1 MEFLRIKLIGCLN
14 SFRQPDFQTYHK
26 TLPLPAKT
34 TVGGM
39 LGAAL
44 GISPKE
50 VNDEWLEKKRFRM
63 GIVGKSNGKA
73 NDLWQ
78 IRKYENKQ
86 ISAFKKFRD
95 DVENSNLRQDYEVI
109 TPYKTAVIV
118 RELLFASE
126 YVLYLTFVNDTDFGL
141 IKKHLANP
149 IWALSLGREDELIRI
164 TAIDLVEIEKKED
177 VFLQNTI
184 LPISTNNEKYD
195 IDLSQKPA
203 LNNLLSEAPKSVK
216 LPMSF
221 MYKKGGE
228 TREANIFQDFTF
240 VSQLPI
246 KLKTSKAFW
255 DNELNIGFQIF

>member
-1 MEFLRIKLIGCLN
+1 MKFLRIKLVGCLN

-26 TLPLPAKT
+26 TLPLPPKT

-50 VNDEWLEKKRFRM
+50 VNDEWLEKQRFLM
-63 GIVGKSNGKA
+63 GIVGKANGKA

-78 IRKYENKQ
+78 IRKYESKQ
-86 ISAFKKFRD
+86 LASYKKFRD
-95 DVENSNLRQDYEVI
+95 DVEKCTLKHEYEAI

-126 YVLYLTFVNDTDFGL
+126 YVLYLTFQDDKDFPL
-141 IKKHLANP
+141 IREHLDKP

-164 TAIDLVEIEKKED
+164 EEIKLLEVEEKEG
-177 VFLQNTI
+177 VFLQNTVF
-184 LPISTNNEKYD
+184 PANTNDEKYT
-195 IDLSQKPA
+195 IDLSQQIGMS
-203 LNNLLSEAPKSVK
+203 NLLSEAPKSVK

-221 MYKKGGE
+221 IHKKTGE
-228 TREANIFQDFTF
+228 TREANTFQDFIF

-246 KLKTSKAFW
+246 KFNSRNAYW